1 MSRLVW
7 LIPLFPLV
15 GVLVN
20 ALFGRRT
27 GHLAHWIAVPALG
40 LAFIASCFVFAR
52 VLHGETYVGQLFS
65 WISAGSFT
73 TAVAVQVDQL
83 TATMLLVVTGVG
95 FLIHLYSVGYMHDD
109 PGFARIIT

>member
-15 GVLVN
+15 GALVN

-40 LAFIASCFVFAR
+40 LSFVTSCAVVAR
-52 VLHGETYVGQLFS
+52 VLHGET
-65 WISAGSFT
+65 
-73 TAVAVQVDQL
+73 
-83 TATMLLVVTGVG
+83 
-95 FLIHLYSVGYMHDD
+95 
-109 PGFARIIT
+109 